1 MFHNP
6 VSADAL
12 SVLNAN
18 FLLPTSMICSKSVEL
33 ETNDALLES
42 SEPSAALPLMA
53 FVVEA
58 AEDEEAV
65 ELPLRNFDPEM
76 SGWK

>member
-1 MFHNP
+1 
-6 VSADAL
+6 
-12 SVLNAN
+12 
-18 FLLPTSMICSKSVEL
+18 MICSKSVEL